1 MPVEH
6 SRFEAEKEELNWL
19 LTSGVLGRSSNLTR
33 MLEFVCEKHFLGQ
46 DEHVKEYT
54 IATEALGR
62 RDNFD
67 PQSDTIVRVTA
78 HSLRK
83 RLEEIYQTD
92 GVNRPVNVLIPLGR
106 YVPRMTHQPRRSESR
121 QSNPPILL

>member
-67 PQSDTIVRVTA
+67 PQIGYHR
-78 HSLRK
+78 
-83 RLEEIYQTD
+83 Q
-92 GVNRPVNVLIPLGR
+92 GNRPFSSQAPGGDLPDGRGESAGQRSDPAWPLHTILCPFGCGPIPGR
-106 YVPRMTHQPRRSESR
+106 A
-121 QSNPPILL
+121 